1 MFKHIL
7 IPYDG
12 SKLAAKGVTAGVKLA
27 KAVGADVTGVYVIE
41 PYVPP
46 VYGEGTTFPAGISG
60 KAYKKFSEDAGRKAL
75 AALEREARAAGVPCS
90 TRSVVATQPWEGI
103 LKVARATKCDAISMA
118 SHGRSGVA
126 GAILGSET
134 THVLAHSKV
143 PVIVSR

>member
-12 SKLAAKGVTAGVKLA
+12 SKLAAKGMRAGVKLA
-27 KAVGADVTGVYVIE
+27 KALGANTTGVYVIE
-41 PYVPP
+41 PYVSPM
-46 VYGEGTTFPAGISG
+46 YGEGTTFPTGVSAQ
-60 KAYKKFSEDAGRKAL
+60 AYKKYSEHAARKTL
-75 AALEREARAAGVPCS
+75 AALEREARTAGVPCS
-90 TRSVVATQPWEGI
+90 TQFLAAAQPWEGI
-103 LKVARATKCDAISMA
+103 LKVARARKCDAISMA
-118 SHGRSGVA
+118 SHGRSGIA